1 MSRRSLEGV
10 QPKVETVLLVMCSGR
25 KQSASAP
32 AEELYTAPFFEAA
45 RDLAK
50 RHSTRWFVISG
61 KYGLLHPK
69 TIVDPYDLDLGK
81 TSEQAR
87 QTWASDLVAEL
98 LQHIS
103 RQDRVV
109 ILANRTYADPLRD
122 VLVSEG
128 IRHNIVS
135 LDAASGWS
143 LEEASRRLEPV
154 VQFLK

>member
-1 MSRRSLEGV
+1 MCSRRKKSV
-10 QPKVETVLLVMCSGR
+10 
-25 KQSASAP
+25 AAP
-32 AEELYTAPFFEAA
+32 AEELYTAPFFQAA
-45 RDLAK
+45 RELAR
-50 RHSTRWFVISG
+50 RHPTRWFVISG
-61 KYGLLHPK
+61 KHGLLHPK
-69 TIVDPYDLDLGK
+69 TIVDPYDFDLGE
-81 TSEQAR
+81 TSEQVREA
-87 QTWASDLVAEL
+87 WANDVVADL

-103 RQDRVV
+103 REDAVV

-135 LDAASGWS
+135 LDAASRWS